1 MKKNLEKIRE
11 KKGFTLAELL
21 IVVAIIAV
29 LVAISVPVF
38 SAQLNQ
44 SKYATDVA
52 NARSIYSELAADY
65 LTNIGKAQKD
75 NKNIK
80 IEGISDGVAL
90 TTDENTKITI
100 TIGSTVNEYKFN
112 GVSKLTV
119 HLGTSTVAP
128 WVEISPK
135 EEAFGDS
142 AVFGTQ
148 PKSGT

>member
-100 TIGSTVNEYKFN
+100 TIGSTFN